1 VLVSTNG
8 WDPKVLADFRAAPQV
23 LEVQGSIDAVATMS
37 QLEAIAELIPDEW
50 LAASA
55 VGSPDHVAA
64 RIEDQFAAGADGVIL
79 HASTP
84 DQLAPAID
92 AYRSRRTAGRF
103 AGRSTN
109 PGR

>member
-1 VLVSTNG
+1 MSDLLKRYG
-8 WDPKVLADFRAAPQV
+8 
-23 LEVQGSIDAVATMS
+23 LEP
-37 QLEAIAELIPDEW
+37 PDEW

-55 VGSPDHVAA
+55 VGSPDHVAS

-84 DQLAPAID
+84 DQLATAVES
-92 AYRSRRTAGRF
+92 YRAGRSADRF